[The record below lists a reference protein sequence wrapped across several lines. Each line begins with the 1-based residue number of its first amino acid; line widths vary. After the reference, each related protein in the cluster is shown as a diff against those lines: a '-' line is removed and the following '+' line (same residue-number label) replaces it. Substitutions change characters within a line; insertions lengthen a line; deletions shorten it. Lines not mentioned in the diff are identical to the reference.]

1 MDATPLILDYVAQ
14 DHASSPPALAT
25 HVFATIGFGDTH
37 DRDPADPANLTV
49 GLRQLNPTG
58 LHEQWRTT
66 MAPSRGWQNNVG
78 FVATRDLVFAHLL
91 AEESRVDG
99 LADTA
104 FRAYLTLLTFLRDRG
119 FNHLLRIWN
128 FVPAVHELDQG
139 IERYQAFCI
148 GRDRA
153 FSRAGI
159 GASAFP
165 AATAIGSAAPG
176 LLVYAF
182 AARQPGIPI
191 ENPRQIS
198 AYRYPTR
205 YSPRPPA
212 FARALKA
219 PWRNADGLFISGT
232 ASVRGHRSM
241 HRGNLHS
248 QLQETLANLDAIADA
263 SSTRPP
269 PAEALPRYLKV
280 YLRHPAKITDVAPV
294 LADWSGPGTKSIY
307 LRGEICRRE
316 LELEIEGYNYAHT
329 AHSHP

>member
-1 MDATPLILDYVAQ
+1 MDAAPLILDYIAQ
-14 DHASSPPALAT
+14 NPTSSPSALAP
-25 HVFATIGFGDTH
+25 HILATIGFGNTH

-58 LHEQWRTT
+58 LQEQWRTS
-66 MAPSRGWQNNVG
+66 MAPSSGWQNGVG

-91 AEESRVDG
+91 AEESGANG

-104 FRAYLTLLTFLRDRG
+104 FRAYLNLLTFLRNRG
-119 FNHLLRIWN
+119 FRHLLRMWN
-128 FVPAVHELDQG
+128 FVPTVHELDQG

-148 GRDRA
+148 GRAHA
-153 FSRAGI
+153 FSHAGI
-159 GASAFP
+159 GAGAFP
-165 AATAIGSAAPG
+165 AATAIGSSAPG
-176 LLVYAF
+176 LLIYAF
-182 AARQPGIPI
+182 AARRPGIPI
-191 ENPRQIS
+191 ENPRQVS

-219 PWRNADGLFISGT
+219 PWLKTSGLFISGT

-241 HRGNLHS
+241 HAGNLS
-248 QLQETLANLDAIADA
+248 AQLQETLANLDAIAAA
-263 SSTRPP
+263 SSAPSL
-269 PAEALPRYLKV
+269 PADALPRYLKV
-280 YLRHPAKITDVAPV
+280 YLRHPVEMTDVAPV
-294 LADWSGPGTKSIY
+294 LTDWSGSETKTIY